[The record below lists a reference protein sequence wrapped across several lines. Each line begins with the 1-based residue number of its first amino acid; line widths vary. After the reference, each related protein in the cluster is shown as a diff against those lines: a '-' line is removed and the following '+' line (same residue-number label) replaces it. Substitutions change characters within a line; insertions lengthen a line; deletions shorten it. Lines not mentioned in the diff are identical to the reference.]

1 MSALVLVLC
10 AFALGLCVGLW
21 LGFKLWRESYVSIKP
36 MSRERW
42 R

>member
-1 MSALVLVLC
+1 MSALVLVLS
-10 AFALGLCVGLW
+10 AFALGLATGLW
-21 LGFKLWRESYVSIKP
+21 LGFKLWRESYVRIQP